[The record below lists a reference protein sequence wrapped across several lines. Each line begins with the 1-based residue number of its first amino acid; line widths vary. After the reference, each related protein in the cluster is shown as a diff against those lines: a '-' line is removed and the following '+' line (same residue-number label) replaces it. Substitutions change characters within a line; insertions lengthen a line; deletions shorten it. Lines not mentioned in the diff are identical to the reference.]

1 MDDAG
6 IPFVWADVPGHL
18 SYLIIAISYWLTNI
32 YWLRLTAIVG
42 LALEIVYFRMA
53 GGALHAGIA
62 WDVVFILINA
72 CQIWRLVAD
81 RRALASLAE
90 VQLLRHGAFAGFD
103 SVELASV
110 LRTGAWRDFEPGTRL
125 TEEGKPVAHLVL
137 ICDGQASVEVG
148 GETIAN
154 LHGGTFVG
162 EMAFLSG
169 NPASATVTVARQ
181 TRAFVFN
188 TGKLEAL
195 ARENR
200 SVAGDLYRAIGRD
213 LARKLA
219 RGTQCPAQQED
230 SSADVRIQGGGQA
243 ERGSRPQW
251 ARRSRGGR

>member
-1 MDDAG
+1 
-6 IPFVWADVPGHL
+6 VPGHM
-18 SYLIIAISYWLTNI
+18 SYLIIAISYWLTSI
-32 YWLRLTAIVG
+32 YRLRLTAIIG

-53 GGALHAGIA
+53 GGALHTGIA

-72 CQIWRLVAD
+72 WQIWRLVAD

-90 VQLLRHGAFAGFD
+90 VQLLRQGAFAGFD

-110 LRTGAWRDFEPGTRL
+110 LRTGTWRDFAPGTRL

-137 ICDGQASVEVG
+137 ICEGQASVEAG
-148 GETIAN
+148 GAAIAN
-154 LHGGTFVG
+154 LQGGAFVG

-181 TRAFVFN
+181 TRAFVFDM
-188 TGKLEAL
+188 GRLETL
-195 ARENR
+195 AREDD

-219 RGTQCPAQQED
+219 QKT
-230 SSADVRIQGGGQA
+230 
-243 ERGSRPQW
+243 
-251 ARRSRGGR
+251 